1 MPDRLTDD
9 DFFTSYCTFLLTEKR
24 SAKNTF
30 LAYKR
35 DIEQLLDFLKSKKLT
50 IRTCNKNNLK
60 NFLKRL
66 KDQGVSAK
74 TLSRKISCFK
84 AFYNFLSER
93 FKIPNRAGSLIFP
106 KIEKT
111 LPVYLTEKE
120 VVKLLDAASKDRSD
134 KGIRN
139 RVMIS
144 LIYASGMRVSEL
156 VNLRIDQIH
165 FDTGFLGIVGKGNK
179 ERLVPLPVNVL
190 KFLRFYLD
198 NIYEKLK
205 PKKVRGQNSTGSN
218 STGSN
223 STGSNPLGENSFG
236 QNYLFFSFYKKQ
248 IKPIT
253 RQSFWIILKNIL
265 SKADIKK
272 RVSPHTLRHSLATHL
287 LKSGANIRSLQMLLG
302 HEQLTTVQVYTHL
315 EKSHLRKVYDDK
327 HPRA

>member
-1 MPDRLTDD
+1 MSDRLNDD
-9 DFFTSYCTFLLTEKR
+9 YFFTSFSTFLLTEKR
-24 SAKNTF
+24 VSKNTF
-30 LAYKR
+30 LAYSR
-35 DIEQLLDFLKSKKLT
+35 DIEQFLNFFKSKKVT
-50 IRTCNKNNLK
+50 IKSCNKNDIK
-60 NFLKRL
+60 KFLKKL

-74 TLSRKISCFK
+74 TLSRKISCLK
-84 AFYNFLSER
+84 AFFNFLSDR

-111 LPVYLTEKE
+111 LPIYLTELE
-120 VVKLLDAASKDRSD
+120 IENLLGAASKDRSD

-139 RVMIS
+139 RVMLS

-165 FDTGFLGIVGKGNK
+165 FDTGFIGITGKGNK

-205 PKKVRGQNSTGSN
+205 PKKVM
-218 STGSN
+218 
-223 STGSNPLGENSFG
+223 GENSFG
-236 QNYLFFSFYKKQ
+236 QNFLFFSFYRKQ
-248 IKPIT
+248 IKPIS

-272 RVSPHTLRHSLATHL
+272 KVSPHTLRHSLATHL

>member
-1 MPDRLTDD
+1 MSDRLNDD
-9 DFFTSYCTFLLTEKR
+9 HFFTLFTTFLLTEKR
-24 SAKNTF
+24 VSKNTF
-30 LAYKR
+30 LAYRR
-35 DIEQLLDFLKSKKLT
+35 DIEQLLNFFKDKKLT
-50 IRTCNKNNLK
+50 IKSCNQNDIKK
-60 NFLKRL
+60 FLKKL
-66 KDQGVSAK
+66 KDLGVSAK
-74 TLSRKISCFK
+74 TLSRKISCLK
-84 AFYNFLSER
+84 AFFNFLSDR

-111 LPVYLTEKE
+111 LPIYLTELE
-120 VVKLLDAASKDRSD
+120 VENLLGAASKDRSD
-134 KGIRN
+134 KGVRN
-139 RVMIS
+139 RVMLS

-156 VNLRIDQIH
+156 VNLKIDQIH
-165 FDTGFLGIVGKGNK
+165 FDTGFIGIIGKGNK

-205 PKKVRGQNSTGSN
+205 PKKTSDKSF
-218 STGSN
+218 
-223 STGSNPLGENSFG
+223 LDKNSFG
-236 QNYLFFSFYKKQ
+236 QNFLFFSFYRKQ
-248 IKPIT
+248 IKPIS

-272 RVSPHTLRHSLATHL
+272 KVSPHTLRHSLATHL

>member
-1 MPDRLTDD
+1 MSDRLNDD
-9 DFFTSYCTFLLTEKR
+9 HFFTSFTTFLLTEKR
-24 SAKNTF
+24 VSKNTF
-30 LAYKR
+30 LAYRR
-35 DIEQLLDFLKSKKLT
+35 DIEQLLNFFKDKKLT
-50 IRTCNKNNLK
+50 IKSCNQNDIKK
-60 NFLKRL
+60 FLKKL
-66 KDQGVSAK
+66 KDLGVSAK
-74 TLSRKISCFK
+74 TLSRKISCLK
-84 AFYNFLSER
+84 AFFNFLSDR

-111 LPVYLTEKE
+111 LPIYLTELE
-120 VVKLLDAASKDRSD
+120 VENLLGAASKDRSD
-134 KGIRN
+134 KGVRN
-139 RVMIS
+139 RVMLS

-156 VNLRIDQIH
+156 VNLKIDQIH
-165 FDTGFLGIVGKGNK
+165 FDTGFIGIIGKGNK

-205 PKKVRGQNSTGSN
+205 PKKTSDKSF
-218 STGSN
+218 
-223 STGSNPLGENSFG
+223 LDKNSFG
-236 QNYLFFSFYKKQ
+236 QNFLFFSFYRKQ
-248 IKPIT
+248 IKPIS

-272 RVSPHTLRHSLATHL
+272 KVSPHTLRHSLATHL

>member
-9 DFFTSYCTFLLTEKR
+9 HFFTSYCTFLLTEKR

-35 DIEQLLDFLKSKKLT
+35 DIEQFLEFLKSKKLT

-60 NFLKRL
+60 NFLKKL

-120 VVKLLDAASKDRSD
+120 IVRLLDAASKDRSD

-165 FDTGFLGIVGKGNK
+165 FDTGFLNIVGKGNK

-190 KFLRFYLD
+190 KFLKFYLD

-205 PKKVRGQNSTGSN
+205 PQKIRGQNS
-218 STGSN
+218 
-223 STGSNPLGENSFG
+223 LGENSFG

-248 IKPIT
+248 IKPIS

-265 SKADIKK
+265 SKAKIKK

-302 HEQLTTVQVYTHL
+302 HEQLTTVQIYTHL

>member
-1 MPDRLTDD
+1 MFDLLNDD
-9 DFFTSYCTFLLTEKR
+9 YFFTSFSTFLLTEKR
-24 SAKNTF
+24 VSKNTF
-30 LAYKR
+30 LAYSR
-35 DIEQLLDFLKSKKLT
+35 DIEQLLNFFKSKKLT
-50 IRTCNKNNLK
+50 IKNCNKNDIK
-60 NFLKRL
+60 KFLKKL
-66 KDQGVSAK
+66 KDQGVSSK
-74 TLSRKISCFK
+74 TLSRKISCLK
-84 AFYNFLSER
+84 AFFNFLSDR
-93 FKIPNRAGSLIFP
+93 FKVPNKAGSLIFP

-111 LPVYLTEKE
+111 LPIYLTELE
-120 VVKLLDAASKDRSD
+120 IENLLGAASKDRSD

-139 RVMIS
+139 RVMLS

-165 FDTGFLGIVGKGNK
+165 FDTGFIDIIGKGNK

-205 PKKVRGQNSTGSN
+205 PKKARGS
-218 STGSN
+218 
-223 STGSNPLGENSFG
+223 NSFG
-236 QNYLFFSFYKKQ
+236 QNSFGQNFLFFSFYRKQ
-248 IKPIT
+248 IKPIS

-272 RVSPHTLRHSLATHL
+272 KVSPHTLRHSLATHL
-287 LKSGANIRSLQMLLG
+287 LKSGANIRSLQILLG